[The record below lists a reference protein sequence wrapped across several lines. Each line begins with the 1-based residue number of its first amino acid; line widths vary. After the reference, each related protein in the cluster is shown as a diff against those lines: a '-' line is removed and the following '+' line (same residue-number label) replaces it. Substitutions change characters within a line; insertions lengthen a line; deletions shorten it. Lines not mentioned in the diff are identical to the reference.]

1 MRRLPHMW
9 PVNRTPMFDTGNITF
24 LIELMAAEVIFLY
37 SFPRRTRFPLR
48 CAVSVAAC
56 MLLAFL
62 FPMPAGIKFTW
73 YYSLIRFLVIFFL
86 SFAAAL
92 ICFRARAL
100 VTLSACSA
108 GYAVQ
113 HIAFHCLNLVEYIP
127 ADFSRVTFGGFNV
140 IMLPVYAVVYVIMW
154 LLFGRAAAKNAYYEN
169 YDGRLAVTALT
180 MVLICVGITRIA
192 REEAGGVITI
202 SNSLYSV
209 LCCMLALVMQFNL
222 YRFIRLAA
230 ENATVRSLRERDKK
244 MYEITKSTI
253 EAINIKCHDLK
264 HQIYS
269 SGGMP
274 AEEKAEIKSLLR
286 IYDNSIH
293 TGNNVLDVV
302 LMDNALRYDSAHVR
316 FTFMGDASC
325 LAPVGETDLASLLGN
340 IVSNAAEAAV
350 RLSDEAKRIVEL
362 RVEGSGDFVTITEQN
377 YYEGDMRFKDGL
389 PLSTKEGAGTEHG
402 FGLKSIGHCARKYGG
417 GIKVSAEDGVFT
429 LVVYLLAVPKTA

>member
-1 MRRLPHMW
+1 MRRLPHTW
-9 PVNRTPMFDTGNITF
+9 PVNRIQMFDTGNITF
-24 LIELMAAEVIFLY
+24 LIELMTAEVIFLY
-37 SFPRRTRFPLR
+37 AFPRRTRFPLK
-48 CAVSVAAC
+48 CVASVAVC
-56 MLLAFL
+56 MLLAYL

-73 YYSLIRFLVIFFL
+73 YYSLIRFLTIFFL

-92 ICFRARAL
+92 VCFRARAL

-113 HIAFHCLNLVEYIP
+113 HIAFHSLNLAEYIP
-127 ADFSRVTFGGFNV
+127 FDYSAVTFDGFNI
-140 IMLPVYAVVYVIMW
+140 IMLPVYAVIYVVMW
-154 LLFGRAAAKNAYYEN
+154 LLFGRMAAKNTYYEN
-169 YDGRLAVTALT
+169 YDVRLAVTAFT

-209 LCCMLALVMQFNL
+209 LCCVLALVMQFNL
-222 YRFIRLAA
+222 YRIIRLAT
-230 ENATVRSLRERDKK
+230 ENATVRSLRESDKK

-274 AEEKAEIKSLLR
+274 AGERAEIKSLLR
-286 IYDNSIH
+286 IYDNSVH

-302 LMDNALRYDSAHVR
+302 LMDNALRYDTARVR

-325 LAPVGETDLASLLGN
+325 LAPVSETDLASLLGN

-350 RLSDEAKRIVEL
+350 RLQDEGKRVVEL
-362 RVEGSGDFVTITEQN
+362 RVEGSGDFVTITERN
-377 YYEGDMRFKDGL
+377 YFEGEMHFKDGF
-389 PLSTKEGAGTEHG
+389 PVSTKDGAGAEHG
-402 FGLKSIGHCARKYGG
+402 FGLKSIAHCAKKYGG
-417 GIKVSAEDGVFT
+417 GIRVSAENGVFT
-429 LVVYLLAVPKTA
+429 LVVYMLAAAQNA